1 MVLVVKNLPVSAGDG
16 GGSLDGEDPLEEDMA
31 IHFSILAW
39 RIPWTESSG
48 LQSMRSQRVG
58 HDWSDLARTHVGSWI
73 LLTSYCICL
82 DWIFHSRY
90 SLNRL
95 PWWLRWYSIWLQ
107 CRTWGLIPGSQNPL
121 EKGMANHSSILAWRI
136 PWTEEPSGLGS
147 SVQGQRILGVTKSQT
162 RQSN

>member
-16 GGSLDGEDPLEEDMA
+16 GGSLDGEDPLEEGMA

-48 LQSMRSQRVG
+48 LQSMGSQRVG
-58 HDWSDLARTHVGSWI
+58 HDWSDLAWTHVGSWI
-73 LLTSYCICL
+73 LLTSYRICL

-107 CRTWGLIPGSQNPL
+107 CRTWGLIPGSQNP
-121 EKGMANHSSILAWRI
+121 WRREWQ
-136 PWTEEPSGLGS
+136 PTPAFLPGEFH
-147 SVQGQRILGVTKSQT
+147 GQRILGVTKSQT

>member
-1 MVLVVKNLPVSAGDG
+1 MPKMGV
-16 GGSLDGEDPLEEDMA
+16 DPLMGK
-31 IHFSILAW
+31 ILWRRAW
-39 RIPWTESSG
+39 QFTSVFLLGESHGQSSG
-48 LQSMRSQRVG
+48 LQSMGSQRVG
-58 HDWSDLARTHVGSWI
+58 HDWSDLACTHVGSWI

-107 CRTWGLIPGSQNPL
+107 CRTWGLTPGSQNPL
-121 EKGMANHSSILAWRI
+121 ERGMATHSSVLAWRI
-136 PWTEEPSGLGS
+136 PWTEEPGGLGS

-162 RQSN
+162 RRSN